1 MFKHILA
8 QAGDINWMALFALLT
23 FFSMFLISLWVVVI
37 REKGFYDHMARL
49 PLDDEEPDFL
59 NLETTGNHEK

>member
-23 FFSMFLISLWVVVI
+23 FFCMFLITLWVVFL
-37 REKGFYDHMARL
+37 RRKGFYDHMARL
-49 PLDDEEPDFL
+49 PLDDEKPDFL